1 MTNLQD
7 IYWDGDYYHDYYLG
21 KTEECEEKSTP
32 QPLQE
37 DLQEEVIYPAIVI
50 LNDSLIIVN
59 TNNEIFTYYRDNE
72 NFDAIKEIVLDV
84 VKTSVCTQ
92 DQLLQLKTLS
102 SLKEKLINWGAGY
115 VTVVNSQIYYKNEL
129 IDDVL
134 SKFILYLVKNN
145 DQDLQYWCN
154 FLDTIQN
161 CSSSHVYDRLFLFI
175 SKNDLAISKDGRS
188 IYAWKVIGSN
198 YKDKYTNTIDN
209 SVGQYVSMPRNKV
222 TIDNNISCSSGLHV
236 ASLDYLRSC
245 YAATGD
251 RLVIVKVNIE
261 DIVSIPN
268 DYEGSKIRVSA
279 YSVVEEAGIWGED
292 IKSDLD
298 YSITNF
304 LTKDV
309 IEIKNK

>member
-7 IYWDGDYYHDYYLG
+7 IYWDDDYYLS
-21 KTEECEEKSTP
+21 EQCEEESTP

-209 SVGQYVSMPRNKV
+209 SIGQYVSMPRNKV

-236 ASLDYLRSC
+236 ASFDYLRSC
-245 YAATGD
+245 YAATD
-251 RLVIVKVNIE
+251 RKSFREII
-261 DIVSIPN
+261 
-268 DYEGSKIRVSA
+268 YE
-279 YSVVEEAGIWGED
+279 
-292 IKSDLD
+292 
-298 YSITNF
+298 
-304 LTKDV
+304 
-309 IEIKNK
+309 

>member
-1 MTNLQD
+1 MTVNND
-7 IYWDGDYYHDYYLG
+7 YWFDDYYHEDDYQVSEPEFG
-21 KTEECEEKSTP
+21 
-32 QPLQE
+32 
-37 DLQEEVIYPAIVI
+37 EEVSEETYPAIVV
-50 LNDSLIIVN
+50 LNDSLIIIN
-59 TNNEIFTYYRDNE
+59 TNNQTFTYYNDHQ
-72 NFDAIKEIVLDV
+72 NFSEIKEIASQI
-84 VKTSVCTQ
+84 VKTSSCTEKQ
-92 DQLLQLKTLS
+92 FSNLKSFS
-102 SLKEKLINWGAGY
+102 SIKEKLINWGAGY

-209 SVGQYVSMPRNKV
+209 SIGQYVSMPRNKV

>member
-1 MTNLQD
+1 MTVNND
-7 IYWDGDYYHDYYLG
+7 YWFDDYYHEDDYQVSEPEFG
-21 KTEECEEKSTP
+21 
-32 QPLQE
+32 
-37 DLQEEVIYPAIVI
+37 EEVSEETYPAIVV
-50 LNDSLIIVN
+50 LNDSLIIIN
-59 TNNEIFTYYRDNE
+59 TNSQTFTYYNDHQ
-72 NFDAIKEIVLDV
+72 NFSEIKEIASQI
-84 VKTSVCTQ
+84 VKTSSCTEKQ
-92 DQLLQLKTLS
+92 FSNLKSFS
-102 SLKEKLINWGAGY
+102 SIKEKLINWGAGY

-209 SVGQYVSMPRNKV
+209 SIGQYVSMPRNKV

>member
-7 IYWDGDYYHDYYLG
+7 IYWDDDYYLS
-21 KTEECEEKSTP
+21 EQCEEESIP

-37 DLQEEVIYPAIVI
+37 ELSYPAIVV

-59 TNNEIFTYYRDNE
+59 TNNETFTYYRDNE

-92 DQLLQLKTLS
+92 DQFLQLKALS

-209 SVGQYVSMPRNKV
+209 SIGQYVSMPRNKV

-236 ASLDYLRSC
+236 ASFDYLRSC

>member
-7 IYWDGDYYHDYYLG
+7 IYWDDDYYLS
-21 KTEECEEKSTP
+21 EQCEEESTP

-37 DLQEEVIYPAIVI
+37 EVSYLAIVV

-59 TNNEIFTYYRDNE
+59 TNNETFTYYRDNE

-92 DQLLQLKTLS
+92 DQFLQLKTLS

-209 SVGQYVSMPRNKV
+209 SIGQYVSMPRNKV

-245 YAATGD
+245 YANTGD
-251 RLVIVKVNIE
+251 RLVIVRVNIE

-279 YSVVEEAGIWGED
+279 YTVVAEAGTWGVD
-292 IKSDLD
+292 IDPQLE
-298 YSITNF
+298 YSVTDF
-304 LTKDV
+304 LKTDV
-309 IEIKNK
+309 V

>member
-7 IYWDGDYYHDYYLG
+7 IYWDDDYYLS
-21 KTEECEEKSTP
+21 EECEEDSVP

-37 DLQEEVIYPAIVI
+37 ELSYPAIVV
-50 LNDSLIIVN
+50 LNDSLIIIN
-59 TNNEIFTYYRDNE
+59 TNSQTFTYYNDHQ
-72 NFDAIKEIVLDV
+72 NFSEIKEIASQI
-84 VKTSVCTQ
+84 VKTSSCTEKQ
-92 DQLLQLKTLS
+92 FSNLKSFS
-102 SLKEKLINWGAGY
+102 SIKEKLINWGAGY

-209 SVGQYVSMPRNKV
+209 SIGQYVSMPRNKV